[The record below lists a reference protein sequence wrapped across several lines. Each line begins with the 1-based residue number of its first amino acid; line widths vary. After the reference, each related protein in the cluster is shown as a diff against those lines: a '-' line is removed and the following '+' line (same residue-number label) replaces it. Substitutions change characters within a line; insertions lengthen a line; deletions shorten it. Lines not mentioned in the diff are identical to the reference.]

1 MRELITSLEFACLSE
16 DIYSYEQ
23 QKIIK
28 KLLKDLIKKS
38 LTKNTIC
45 DLLDELYVTS
55 IKEFGGDEIENES
68 TQN

>member
-45 DLLDELYVTS
+45 DLIDELYVTS

-68 TQN
+68 AQN